1 MTKAYILLTI
11 AILAEAVATTLLKKS
26 NGFTHLWATV
36 GSVVCYLITFYF
48 LSLSLRTFNVG
59 IANAIWA
66 GLSIVLVCL
75 LAAFFYGERLDWPAI
90 VGIAMIMGGIVLIQM
105 YSKTVAGA

>member
-1 MTKAYILLTI
+1 MPTAYLTLLI

-26 NGFTHLWATV
+26 NGFTNIWANV
-36 GSVVCYLITFYF
+36 GSVAGYLVTFYF

-66 GLSIVLVCL
+66 GLSIVLVCI
-75 LAAFFYGERLDWPAI
+75 LAAIFYGERLDWPAI
-90 VGIAMIMGGIVLIQM
+90 AGIAMIMGGIALIHF
-105 YSKTVAGA
+105 YSKTVAGG

>member
-1 MTKAYILLTI
+1 MTRAYLFLIV

-36 GSVVCYLITFYF
+36 GSVAGYLVTFYF

-75 LAAFFYGERLDWPAI
+75 LAAIFYGERLDWPAI
-90 VGIAMIMGGIVLIQM
+90 VGIAMIMGGIVLIHF
-105 YSKTVAGA
+105 YSKTVAS